1 MVAAG
6 LNLLIKKRDMAK
18 ENYRKERIDR
28 CIKARS
34 DDIYAISSKNEILYL
49 LFPRVIPIAALG
61 IIALISPLYWQK
73 VIISACIFAMLAVS
87 WDFLSSCGMLSLGQA
102 LFFGI
107 GSYIAGIL
115 NHYLNL
121 PFYITIPVATISGG
135 LLSTILLLPVVRLR
149 GIYFAMVTLI
159 LPLMLM
165 RGIEATRIFG
175 GNEGITGLSPFPNIW
190 VELIIIITAM
200 WVTLF
205 ALRRFISSDYG
216 LIFVSIRDN
225 DRATMASGINI
236 YAFKAQALFI
246 GSCICAFCGAFMTHS
261 YMFTGIPVFTME
273 FSILPIAASAIGGI
287 GSLAGP
293 LLGAFVLV
301 PLSEI
306 LREFGTLR
314 VVFYG
319 LVLVICVVA
328 LPEGIFHYLSRKYNE
343 MERWVKI
350 E

>member
-1 MVAAG
+1 V
-6 LNLLIKKRDMAK
+6 K
-18 ENYRKERIDR
+18 ENYRKERIAR
-28 CIKARS
+28 GIKARS
-34 DDIYAISSKNEILYL
+34 DDIYALASYREMWYL
-49 LFPRVIPIAALG
+49 LFPRLVPILGIAALSYF
-61 IIALISPLYWQK
+61 LPLYWKK
-73 VIISACIFAMLAVS
+73 VIITTSIFAMLAVS

-107 GSYIAGIL
+107 GSYTAGSL
-115 NHYLNL
+115 NHFLGLPIYLTL
-121 PFYITIPVATISGG
+121 PIATVVGG
-135 LLSTILLLPVVRLR
+135 FLSTILLLPVIRLR

-165 RGIEATRIFG
+165 RLIEATKILG
-175 GNEGITGLSPFPNIW
+175 GTEGITGLSPFPNTWLEISAIM
-190 VELIIIITAM
+190 VAM
-200 WVTLF
+200 WLALF
-205 ALRRFISSDYG
+205 ALRRFIASDYG

-236 YAFKAQALFI
+236 YAFKARALFI
-246 GSCICAFCGAFMTHS
+246 GSSICAFCGAFMTHS
-261 YMFTGIPVFTME
+261 YQFTGMPVFAME

-287 GSLAGP
+287 GTLAGP
-293 LLGAFVLV
+293 LLGAFILV
-301 PLSEI
+301 PLSEL

-314 VVFYG
+314 IVFYG
-319 LVLVICVVA
+319 LILVVCVVA

>member
-1 MVAAG
+1 MK
-6 LNLLIKKRDMAK
+6 NR

-34 DDIYAISSKNEILYL
+34 NDIYAVSSYKEMWYL
-49 LFPRVIPIAALG
+49 IFPRVVRIIGIAILAYFL
-61 IIALISPLYWQK
+61 PLYWKK
-73 VIISACIFAMLAVS
+73 VVITTCIFAMLAVS
-87 WDFLSSCGMLSLGQA
+87 WDFLSTCGLLSLGQA

-107 GSYIAGIL
+107 GSYTAGGL
-115 NHYLNL
+115 NHFFHFPIYL
-121 PFYITIPVATISGG
+121 TIPIATIVGG
-135 LLSTILLLPVVRLR
+135 FLSTIMLLPVIRLR

-159 LPLMLM
+159 LPLMLI
-165 RGIEATRIFG
+165 RLIEATKILG
-175 GNEGITGLSPFPNIW
+175 GTEGLTGLSPYPNIW
-190 VELIIIITAM
+190 VELTAIMLGM
-200 WVTLF
+200 WAALF
-205 ALRRFISSDYG
+205 ALRRFITSDYG

-236 YAFKAQALFI
+236 YKFKAQALFV
-246 GSCICAFCGAFMTHS
+246 GSSICAFCGAFMTHS
-261 YMFTGIPVFTME
+261 YMFTGMSVFTME

-287 GSLAGP
+287 GTLAGP

-314 VVFYG
+314 IVFYG
-319 LVLVICVVA
+319 LILVICVVA

-343 MERWVKI
+343 MERWVRI